1 MKRDDLFLG
10 HILEEIAFLRLAGKG
25 LTYDKLI
32 DDQIRQ
38 RAIIRSI
45 EIIGEATKNLSQ
57 ELKDEHPD
65 IPWKLIAGSRDKMI
79 HAYFD
84 IDWRIVWNILTHEI
98 PDLEDKIN
106 SIL

>member
-10 HILEEIAFLRLAGKG
+10 HILEEIAFLKSAIKG
-25 LTYDKLI
+25 LTYDELI
-32 DDQIRQ
+32 DDPILQ

-45 EIIGEATKNLSQ
+45 EIIGEATKNLSK
-57 ELKDEHPD
+57 ELKDEYPD

-84 IDWRIVWNILTHEI
+84 IDWRIVWSILTHEI
-98 PDLEDKIN
+98 PDLETKVSN
-106 SIL
+106 IL

>member
-10 HILEEIAFLRLAGKG
+10 HILEEIAFLRLAGEG
-25 LTYDKLI
+25 LTYDGLL
-32 DDQIRQ
+32 DDPIRQ

-57 ELKDEHPD
+57 KLKDEHTD

-98 PDLEDKIN
+98 PDLDEKMKN
-106 SIL
+106 IL